1 MVLVLNR
8 NWQAVNIRTPQEAF
22 CMMATNVATGL
33 EIEGENHIRPVTWD
47 EWITLPIRPQ
57 DNAVQ
62 TVRGPI
68 RVPTVI
74 VAVNYAKVPQEAPEA
89 VRPRHSRARRQ
100 PLPIHRPC
108 AAPGRGQPGPRCA
121 PLARRQ
127 GRLGEPGLGWQGR
140 KRSQGQ
146 PPAARGRPEAAQCA
160 ARAEGIAGIGTHP
173 QRPRYSRVE
182 AVCAGINQREGE
194 HHFIWKHPASRALCG
209 SGLPACKV
217 WAETRLLAQALR
229 GLRWRRPCTPT

>member
-8 NWQAVNIRTPQEAF
+8 NWQAVNVRTPQEAF

-74 VAVNYAKVPQEAPEA
+74 VAVNFARVPKK
-89 VRPRHSRARRQ
+89 RPKLCARAIRERDGNRCQYTGRVLRPDEGSLDHVLPRSRGGKRRVGK
-100 PLPIHRPC
+100 
-108 AAPGRGQPGPRCA
+108 PGLVG
-121 PLARRQ
+121 Q
-127 GRLGEPGLGWQGR
+127 GRERP
-140 KRSQGQ
+140 QGQ
-146 PPAARGRPEAAQCA
+146 PSAARSRPEAAQCA
-160 ARAEGIAGIGTHP
+160 ARTEGIAGIGTHP
-173 QRPRYSRVE
+173 QRPRHSRVE
-182 AVCAGINQREGE
+182 AVCAGMKCTGE
-194 HHFIWKHPASRALCG
+194 RASKLAL
-209 SGLPACKV
+209 PIKIA
-217 WAETRLLAQALR
+217 
-229 GLRWRRPCTPT
+229 